1 MLVKICG
8 ITTLAD
14 AQAAAA
20 AGADFVG
27 LIRAASPRQVTL
39 DVARAIAERLP
50 PHTRPVLLYRDA
62 PAAAVIAGVTA
73 TGINCVQLHG
83 AESVTYIGDLL
94 GRCAGLRLIKAWEVR
109 GPDAADGLSE
119 YLAAARQL
127 NLPLEAVILD
137 TPKGEP
143 HPGFACLGD
152 VARRCRHA
160 DIRIFCAGGLTPENV
175 RTALACGP
183 FDGVDVARG
192 VENRPG
198 VKDHAVLRR
207 FVEQAHL
214 A

>member
-1 MLVKICG
+1 MFVKICG
-8 ITTLAD
+8 ITTLGD

-39 DVARAIAERLP
+39 EVARAIAESLP

-62 PAAAVIAGVTA
+62 PVAEVVAGVGA

-83 AESVTYIGDLL
+83 AEFVTYVEDLL
-94 GRCAGLRLIKAWEVR
+94 GRCADLRLIKAWEVR
-109 GPDAADGLSE
+109 GPDAADGLCA
-119 YLAAARQL
+119 YLAAARRADL
-127 NLPLEAVILD
+127 ALEAVILD

-143 HPGFACLGD
+143 HPGFACLGE
-152 VARRCRHA
+152 VAHRCRHA
-160 DIRIFCAGGLTPENV
+160 ETRIFCAGGVTPENV
-175 RTALACGP
+175 RAALACGP

-192 VENRPG
+192 VESRPG

-207 FVEQAHL
+207 FVEQARL